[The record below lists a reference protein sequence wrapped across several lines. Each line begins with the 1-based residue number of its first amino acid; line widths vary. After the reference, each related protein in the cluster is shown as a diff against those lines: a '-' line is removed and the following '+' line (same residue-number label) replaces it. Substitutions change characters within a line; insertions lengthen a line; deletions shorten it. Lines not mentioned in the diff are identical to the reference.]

1 MKKLLLLSFLVFS
14 VNVYAEKYSCSQKS
28 NTSVFKDSRVMK
40 HDMSSTFKININRS
54 KKIIDLINSKYPNIT
69 TNYQILYDSPPEV
82 GAKKHSV
89 LVDANLI
96 FHVDKKSLLLTYN
109 SVERVQSIFMDCIK
123 N

>member
-1 MKKLLLLSFLVFS
+1 
-14 VNVYAEKYSCSQKS
+14 
-28 NTSVFKDSRVMK
+28 MK
-40 HDMSSTFKININRS
+40 HNMSSTFLIDINRS
-54 KKIIDLINSKYPNIT
+54 KKNIGLINSKYPNNST
-69 TNYQILYDSPPEV
+69 TYQILYDSPPEI